1 MADLSRLCLKI
12 CLGYERNIL
21 EQTFPVQILRVS
33 VAPKKLPKM
42 AIIPRPAK
50 FPLLAIELATD

>member
-1 MADLSRLCLKI
+1 MGDLSRLCLKI

-21 EQTFPVQILRVS
+21 EQTFPVQNLRIS
-33 VAPKKLPKM
+33 VGPKKLSKM

-50 FPLLAIELATD
+50 FPSRVNELATE